1 MLSTRKDSWMMT
13 REDMQILLHVAEWTL
28 NHRHVMSTI
37 RKLAGTEENYLIIAR
52 ELDRVHA
59 HIAQARSIHAEA
71 TLTLVEWLVI
81 LDAYQW
87 KCAYCQ
93 EKPFEVMHHHIP
105 LHEGGST
112 LSNCLPACRPCCSPR
127 KKKPP
132 DQAPLID

>member
-1 MLSTRKDSWMMT
+1 MKMKPPKYK
-13 REDMQILLHVAEWTL
+13 
-28 NHRHVMSTI
+28 
-37 RKLAGTEENYLIIAR
+37 RKLEDEFYAWQRIFD
-52 ELDRVHA
+52 ELKIPNDRLKPELA
-59 HIAQARSIHAEA
+59 SSA
-71 TLTLVEWLVI
+71 LT